1 MRTAHAA
8 LIFLSASVVAGCN
21 TRPRAP
27 ALRDDPVYQN
37 DREGFRFLAPE
48 GWRQNTR
55 GDVPPGKA
63 EKERTLVDYRPTAGP
78 SGASLRVSL
87 ADLPDSTDLATH
99 LAGPSYGADKWRP
112 AGRPEET
119 AVGSATGTRYSFSG
133 RVSKDEVAKE
143 VVAVRRGGRVY
154 FFTALYA
161 PKDVEVRDQLRRV
174 VSSVVWK

>member
-1 MRTAHAA
+1 M
-8 LIFLSASVVAGCN
+8 LLGASLVAGCQP
-21 TRPRAP
+21 RPSAP
-27 ALRDDPVYQN
+27 ALSYDPVYQN

-55 GDVPPGKA
+55 GEVPPGKA
-63 EKERTLVDYRPTAGP
+63 EKERTLVDYRRAAGP

-87 ADLPDSTDLATH
+87 ADLPESTDLEKY

-112 AGRPEET
+112 TGRPEET
-119 AVGSATGTRYSFSG
+119 PVGSASGTRYAFSG
-133 RVSKDEVAKE
+133 RVGKEEVAKE

>member
-1 MRTAHAA
+1 MRTAQAT
-8 LIFLSASVVAGCN
+8 LLLLSASLLAGCN

-48 GWRQNTR
+48 GWTQAARTE
-55 GDVPPGKA
+55 VPPGKVKA
-63 EKERTLVDYRPTAGP
+63 ETPLVDYRRTKGEGRA
-78 SGASLRVSL
+78 ALRVSL
-87 ADLPDSTDLATH
+87 ADLPDSTDLGKY
-99 LAGPSYGADKWRP
+99 LAGPSYGVDKWAP
-112 AGRPEET
+112 AGPPEEVS
-119 AVGSATGTRYSFSG
+119 AGSATGTRYAFSG
-133 RVSKDEVAKE
+133 RVGKEEVAKE

-154 FFTALYA
+154 FFAALYA